1 MRVFRNV
8 LSSALVLAL
17 VTTACAHAPEAR
29 RDDSRQEPVDIAGI
43 GPRPKVFGRHAWDAA
58 QKRAAARQAQ
68 AAAKAPP
75 APTTPAPAVA
85 VAPPQPAPVTP
96 AAPAP
101 VTPATPPAPVV
112 AAVPPAAATAA
123 PTPAAPP
130 AAPQVAV
137 VTSPAAHAPA
147 MPASPPRPVA
157 AASAPAPSI
166 TISTPALAP
175 AERPKKTAKK
185 APGLW
190 ERITTPP
197 PEPPVVAGGY
207 GPARDKAAVAAA
219 AAFAVHESP
228 GYVLKDVYSAKVQ
241 VVAGTNYS
249 LCLWVR
255 RPTLEPN
262 PLHRRMVAATVFQGL
277 DQHYELISWKEVE
290 NCHAGTPPQ

>member
-1 MRVFRNV
+1 MRVSRNV

-17 VTTACAHAPEAR
+17 MTTACAGGPQA
-29 RDDSRQEPVDIAGI
+29 RQETPKPEPADIAGI

-68 AAAKAPP
+68 AATKAAPP
-75 APTTPAPAVA
+75 VPAAPPAPAVA
-85 VAPPQPAPVTP
+85 IAPAPPAPAPVAP
-96 AAPAP
+96 AAPAS
-101 VTPATPPAPVV
+101 PPAPVIAV
-112 AAVPPAAATAA
+112 APPAPPPVAPA
-123 PTPAAPP
+123 PTPAP
-130 AAPQVAV
+130 APQVAV
-137 VTSPAAHAPA
+137 AAPPVAPAPPAPAA
-147 MPASPPRPVA
+147 PPRQVA

-166 TISTPALAP
+166 TISAP
-175 AERPKKTAKK
+175 APPPEKPKKADKK
-185 APGLW
+185 GPGLW
-190 ERITTPP
+190 ARITAPP
-197 PEPPVVAGGY
+197 PEAPVVAGGY
-207 GPARDKAAVAAA
+207 GPAHDKEAVAAA

-228 GYVLKDVYSAKVQ
+228 GYVLKDIYSAKVQ

-290 NCHAGTPPQ
+290 TCHAGTPPQ